1 MAFSMLAAYLQAG
14 QYTTRSS
21 PDGEGHMNSVES
33 LPPMVPL
40 DASTGMAGI
49 PSRSKMRR

>member
-1 MAFSMLAAYLQAG
+1 
-14 QYTTRSS
+14 
-21 PDGEGHMNSVES
+21 MNSVES

-49 PSRSKMRR
+49 PSRSKIRR